1 MSNQPNNIK
10 VAVTDLDGVLRGKYI
25 NKNKFESVMKK
36 GLGFCDV
43 IFGWDSADE
52 LYEKDS
58 YTGWKTGFNDG
69 IVTLDDS
76 TTRNLPTEDNESKIV
91 LGDFTGDKA
100 EVVCPRAL
108 LRRVLNKADDM
119 GYQVSSAIEY
129 EFFMFEETPHS
140 VREKNYKD
148 LKNMSPGMFGYSI
161 LRNSVYS
168 DFYHD
173 LLNMCTAMDMP
184 IEGIHT
190 ETGPGVIEVALEH
203 DEALKMADKAVLFKT
218 FTKVLAQK
226 MDLMAC
232 FMAKWS
238 ADYPGQSGHIHMSL
252 QDKQGNA
259 VFYDENTDGNVSE
272 TMRHF
277 IGGQQKLMPELL
289 AMVALTNNSYTR
301 LIPGFWAPTDA
312 TWGIDN
318 RTCALRT
325 IGGSPQAQRV
335 EYRVAAA
342 DINPYL
348 ALSAAIA
355 SGLWG
360 IENKIEPTAP
370 VVGNGYEQTHDSHL
384 ALPMNLHEAA
394 QRLKNSEPAKQ
405 LFGEE
410 FVNHYAYSREWE
422 YEVQR
427 RAITDWQM
435 ERYFE
440 II

>member
-1 MSNQPNNIK
+1 MTDKHKNIK
-10 VAVTDLDGVLRGKYI
+10 LAVTDIDGILRGKYI
-25 NKNKFESVMKK
+25 NQNKYQSVLKK

-52 LYEKDS
+52 LYEQDS
-58 YTGWKTGFNDG
+58 YTGWKSGFNDA
-69 IVTLDDS
+69 VATLDES
-76 TTRNLPTEDNESKIV
+76 TLRDLPTEDYQSKII
-91 LGDFTGDKA
+91 LGDFEGSDA

-108 LRRVLNKADDM
+108 LKRVLKKADSM
-119 GYQVSSAIEY
+119 GYKVSSAVEY
-129 EFFMFEETPHS
+129 EFFLFDENPHS
-140 VREKNYKD
+140 VREKNYQN
-148 LKNMSPGMFGYSI
+148 LTNFTPGMFGYSV
-161 LRNSVYS
+161 LRNSVHS

-173 LLNMCTAMDMP
+173 LLNLCDEMDMP

-203 DEALKMADKAVLFKT
+203 DEALKMADKAALFKN
-218 FTKVLAQK
+218 FTKVLAQQQG
-226 MDLMAC
+226 LMAC

-238 ADYPGQSGHIHMSL
+238 ADYPGQSGHIHLSL
-252 QDKQGNA
+252 QGKDGTP
-259 VFYDENTDGNVSE
+259 VFYDEKAENNISN

-289 AMVALTNNSYTR
+289 AMVASTNNSYTR

-312 TWGIDN
+312 TWGVDN

-325 IGGSPQAQRV
+325 IGGNPHAQRV
-335 EYRVAAA
+335 EYRVSAA

-348 ALSAAIA
+348 AMTAAIA

-360 IENKIEPTAP
+360 IENQVEPSAP
-370 VVGNGYEQTHDSHL
+370 VVGNAYTQQHDPAI
-384 ALPMNLHEAA
+384 ALPTTLQVAA
-394 QRLKNSEPAKQ
+394 ERLENSDIAKS
-405 LFGEE
+405 LFGDA
-410 FVNHYAYSREWE
+410 FVKHYAYTRKWE

-427 RAITDWQM
+427 RAITDWQL